1 MKSIEI
7 MHKFFGSGHPSDKC
21 GDCKNLIKDGNYYKC
36 RIYGNTSSEASDWR
50 KKRNAC
56 AMFNVPYN
64 GMLHTIKFV
73 MVLRLHPPHIDVF
86 IGNPTPV
93 TKDEAI
99 ASVTEEIADVNVC
112 MVKVMMELNISAGDV
127 VDTMRWKAMRA
138 RERMEGSDVSHC
150 E

>member
-1 MKSIEI
+1 MNG
-7 MHKFFGSGHPSDKC
+7 GSYSYILFCTEK
-21 GDCKNLIKDGNYYKC
+21 L
-36 RIYGNTSSEASDWR
+36 
-50 KKRNAC
+50 KRNI
-56 AMFNVPYN
+56 VP
-64 GMLHTIKFV
+64 
-73 MVLRLHPPHIDVF
+73 
-86 IGNPTPV
+86 GNPTPV

-138 RERMEGSDVSHC
+138 QERMEGSDVSHC